1 MKRGL
6 IAGLLAVMLAS
17 SLVAAPAAAS
27 PDLNFENENT
37 PNPALTEDTL
47 TIGQYNMSAMDSPL
61 EYYDDSGNVQE
72 LNATYNTSQDT
83 PFSYRADQV
92 NADVYSEFPRESA
105 NASAIDHT
113 EWTTSS
119 GASSSVSVNDADGN
133 TAQGVPA
140 VEIAA
145 TVADTET
152 ATATYDNFSAITTDA
167 NKRVLR
173 FVGNVDSLASGAQV
187 EVRAVDSDGDYK
199 AATVNASESASAD
212 GVIGTGTGDGYVF
225 QQRLSDLSTVGNGDG
240 TFDDIA
246 KIEVVTSDADAT
258 VTIVGLDAESK
269 SAMTLGETVNSDGDE
284 VVVEE
289 RNAGGDMSLEVIGL
303 DTLGSEF
310 DEATV
315 NDFEVSDVR
324 YPLSEVVAEDD
335 YSVEFSDATDYAYDR
350 KLELNARLDIPA
362 AIDLTH
368 SGLAFEM
375 DQTFV
380 SQRYATVEMAEGV
393 GSTEFS
399 NISSWEDKTDLFS
412 SEGSTVTL
420 DDTVAVDKQY
430 AVSATI
436 LLQQGE
442 EDAMKSSGPVGGPV
456 GSGSGGLIGSI
467 FAFFD
472 SLVGKVVGVVGLF
485 AGGVKGFGK
494 MMGS

>member
-6 IAGLLAVMLAS
+6 LAGLLAALLVS

-27 PDLNFENENT
+27 PDLNFEQENT
-37 PNPALTEDTL
+37 PNPALTADSV

-61 EYYDDSGNVQE
+61 EYYDDSGNVAE
-72 LNATYNTSQDT
+72 LNATYNTSQDN
-83 PFSYRADQV
+83 PFTYRADQV
-92 NADVYSEFPRESA
+92 NAAIYSEFPRESA
-105 NASAIDHT
+105 DASAIDHS
-113 EWTTSS
+113 EWTTTS

-152 ATATYDNFSAITTDA
+152 ATATYSNFSTISTDA

-173 FVGNVDSLASGAQV
+173 FVGNVDTLATGAQV

-199 AATVNASESASAD
+199 AATINSSATASND
-212 GVIGTGTGDGYVF
+212 GVIGTGTGQGYVF
-225 QQRLSDLSTVGNGDG
+225 QQRLSELATVGTNGDG
-240 TFDDIA
+240 SFDDIA

-269 SAMTLGETVNSDGDE
+269 SAMTLGETVNADGDE

-289 RNAGGDMSLEVIGL
+289 RNAGGDMSVDIIGL
-303 DTLGSEF
+303 DTLGSSF
-310 DEATV
+310 DEATL
-315 NDFEVSDVR
+315 NNFRVSDVR
-324 YPLSEVVAEDD
+324 YPLSEVVAEED
-335 YSVEFSDATDYAYDR
+335 YNVEFSDATDYAYDR
-350 KLELNARLDIPA
+350 KLELDARLDIPA

-380 SQRYATVEMAEGV
+380 SQRYAIVEMAEGV
-393 GSTEFS
+393 GTTEFE

-412 SEGSTVTL
+412 SEGATVTL

-442 EDAMKSSGPVGGPV
+442 EDAMTSSMAGGPV
-456 GSGSGGLIGSI
+456 GAGSGGLIGSI

-472 SLVGKVVGVVGLF
+472 SLVGKAVGVVVGF
-485 AGGVKGFGK
+485 VGAVKGFGR